1 MIVDLKEGSDSP
13 LKKNR
18 TGLVCQCKARELRA
32 VRLNQAR
39 GDVLSHY
46 DLRVLLEAGE
56 GNTTTEEA
64 YLSRSTGE
72 LEAELQNAAL
82 VGTNSLLRDEDGVSG
97 AV

>member
-1 MIVDLKEGSDSP
+1 MVQTR
-13 LKKNR
+13 R
-18 TGLVCQCKARELRA
+18 TIL
-32 VRLNQAR
+32 
-39 GDVLSHY
+39 
-46 DLRVLLEAGE
+46 E

-82 VGTNSLLRDEDGVSG
+82 VGANSLPRDEDGVSG

>member
-1 MIVDLKEGSDSP
+1 LVQDLKEGSV
-13 LKKNR
+13 KKDR
-18 TGLVCQCKARELRA
+18 TGLECQCKARELRA
-32 VRLNQAR
+32 VRLKQAR

-82 VGTNSLLRDEDGVSG
+82 VGANSLPRDEDGVSG